1 MIKLCIFFISVMI
14 FSSCSLKENVK
25 VQANEKAFVDE
36 DTYILFALRAEQV
49 NDNKSASELFTTLYE
64 KSDKQEYIYRSL
76 ENDLIA
82 RENEIL
88 IKRVDK
94 LQTQHA
100 FDLRLLRYKVVALF
114 ELNRLDEAIKLSVEL
129 ASKTKIPNDYLLT
142 SDIYIKR
149 QEFDLAVKYLESAYA
164 KENNEKILDKMSII
178 LYVNLGRKKEAIA
191 HLETYSR
198 MLGCSKLICMRL
210 IAFYSNDNNIDGLL
224 ATYLRLYE
232 FDTSPKI
239 AKKIIQ
245 IYTYKQDYKG
255 LIAFLEESKSNDEVL
270 LQLYSSLKYY
280 DKAYVL
286 ASELYSKTLNLDYLG
301 QSAIYEYESA
311 QDKSSKVLLKSVVTK
326 LEKVV
331 EANKQTIYLN
341 YLGYILIDHEVD
353 VKKGMMYIDR
363 VLVLQ
368 PKSAFYLDSKA
379 WGYYKLGKCKKA
391 DRLMKEVAQMEGG
404 DDPEVKV
411 HIKKINECLKNTK
424 GKKEND
430 FR

>member
-1 MIKLCIFFISVMI
+1 MIKLCIFFISVI
-14 FSSCSLKENVK
+14 VFSSCSLKENVNI
-25 VQANEKAFVDE
+25 QANEKAFVDE
-36 DTYILFALRAEQV
+36 DTYILFALRAEEV
-49 NDNKSASELFTTLYE
+49 HDNKSAADLFTTLYE
-64 KSDKQEYIYRSL
+64 KSDKKEYIYRSL
-76 ENDLIA
+76 ENDLMA
-82 RENEIL
+82 RENEKL
-88 IKRVDK
+88 IQRVDS
-94 LQTQHA
+94 LQKENT

-114 ELNRLDEAIKLSVEL
+114 ELNRLDEAIQLSVLL
-129 ASKTKIPNDYLLT
+129 ASKTKKPNDYLLT

-198 MLGCSKLICMRL
+198 MLGYSELICLRL

-224 ATYLRLYE
+224 TANLRLYE
-232 FDTSPKI
+232 FDKSPKV
-239 AKKIIQ
+239 AKRIIQ
-245 IYTYKQDYKG
+245 IYTYKQNYIG
-255 LIAFLEESKSNDEVL
+255 LTKFLEKSNSNDEVL

-286 ASELYSKTLNLDYLG
+286 ASKLYSKTLNIDYLG

-311 QDKSSKVLLKSVVTK
+311 LNQSSKVLLKSVITK

-331 EANKQTIYLN
+331 QANNQTIYLN

-353 VKKGMMYIDR
+353 IKKGMKYIDR

-379 WGYYKLGKCKKA
+379 WGYYKLGECKKA
-391 DRLMKEVAQMEGG
+391 DKLIKEVAKMEGG

-411 HIKKINECLKNTK
+411 HIKKINKCLKNIK
-424 GKKEND
+424 GKK
-430 FR
+430 RK

>member
-1 MIKLCIFFISVMI
+1 MIKLCIFFISVMV
-14 FSSCSLKENVK
+14 FSSCSLKENVNI
-25 VQANEKAFVDE
+25 QANEKAFVDE
-36 DTYILFALRAEQV
+36 DTYILFALRAEEV
-49 NDNKSASELFTTLYE
+49 HDNKSAADLFTTLYE
-64 KSDKQEYIYRSL
+64 KSDKKEYIYRSL
-76 ENDLIA
+76 ENDLMA
-82 RENEIL
+82 RENEKL
-88 IKRVDK
+88 IQRVNS
-94 LQTQHA
+94 LQKENTSD
-100 FDLRLLRYKVVALF
+100 FSLMRYKVVALF
-114 ELNRLDEAIKLSVEL
+114 ELNRLDEAIKLSVLL
-129 ASKTKIPNDYLLT
+129 ASKTKKPNDYLLT

-198 MLGCSKLICMRL
+198 MLGYSELICLRL

-224 ATYLRLYE
+224 TANLRLYE
-232 FDTSPKI
+232 FDKSPKV
-239 AKKIIQ
+239 AKRIIQ
-245 IYTYKQDYKG
+245 IYTYKQNYIG
-255 LIAFLEESKSNDEVL
+255 LTKFLEKSNSNDEVL
-270 LQLYSSLKYY
+270 LQLYASLKYY

-286 ASELYSKTLNLDYLG
+286 ASKLYSKTLNMDYLG

-311 QDKSSKVLLKSVVTK
+311 LNQSSKVLLKSVITK

-331 EANKQTIYLN
+331 QANNQTIYLN

-353 VKKGMMYIDR
+353 IKKGMKYIDR

-379 WGYYKLGKCKKA
+379 WGYYKLGECKKA
-391 DRLMKEVAQMEGG
+391 DKLIKEVAKMEGG

-411 HIKKINECLKNTK
+411 HIIKINKCLKNIK
-424 GKKEND
+424 GKK
-430 FR
+430 RK